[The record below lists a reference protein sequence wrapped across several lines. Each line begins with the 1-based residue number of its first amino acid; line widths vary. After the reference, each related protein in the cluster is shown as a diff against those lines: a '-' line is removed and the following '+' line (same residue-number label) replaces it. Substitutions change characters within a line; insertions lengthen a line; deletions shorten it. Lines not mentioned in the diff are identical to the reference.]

1 MVSKEILTRLPETS
15 LRSVSHC
22 ILPPTRPILATAAKR
37 WKSGQ
42 CKRNKSDLQKS
53 KSDSQ
58 KEQIRLAK
66 EQIRLAKGA
75 NPTCK
80 RSKSDLQ
87 KSKSG
92 LQKEQIRLA
101 KGANQGSQ
109 KEQIWLAEGKNPTC
123 KCWKSGLAATMQ
135 AVPEQSTRAV
145 AIHTFHSGELLRSA
159 RQKLSFCHRSCRHIL
174 FVAEKREFVNSFNR
188 LSLYIPILEVF
199 FRHCITST
207 ILS

>member
-1 MVSKEILTRLPETS
+1 MMSKEILTRLPGTS

-53 KSDSQ
+53 KSDS
-58 KEQIRLAK
+58 
-66 EQIRLAKGA
+66 
-75 NPTCK
+75 
-80 RSKSDLQ
+80 
-87 KSKSG
+87 
-92 LQKEQIRLA
+92 QKEQIRLA